1 MVIDKRIFP
10 RAAALAGACG
20 AVFALA
26 GCGGG
31 DGDGGGSAPAVNQSS
46 TASSS
51 SSPSSASSSAA
62 SAGVQHI
69 LFVGDSLTHGR
80 YTPVRPYH
88 SGGAAGSTSASTLV
102 VDENYGQSGAR
113 AELEP
118 GPWGGIPAIFAQ
130 LAAEVGLRYDVHIE
144 AISQTSLSKNF
155 AAASGVIA
163 QPGWNA
169 VVLQELST
177 KPLPTALTG
186 SSISNPKDFCASVQ
200 TIERAVHGAAPH
212 ANVYL
217 YEPWAR
223 ADLAQALAGN
233 TGAAGFATQYQ
244 SALGA
249 LSDANHDAYY
259 NAASTDGAIAGVAPV
274 GEAWRLAWS
283 QGVANPNPFASSSLP
298 LLWYGINAVNDP
310 QISSPDYLHPDV
322 DGAYLAGLVLFAQ
335 VSGTDVTRFGGNET
349 AAQQLGVP
357 ATLAARLQQ
366 IAAQAVKQASAA
378 PLNASA
384 PAPCTQSQ

>member
-1 MVIDKRIFP
+1 M
-10 RAAALAGACG
+10 
-20 AVFALA
+20 
-26 GCGGG
+26 
-31 DGDGGGSAPAVNQSS
+31 
-46 TASSS
+46 
-51 SSPSSASSSAA
+51 
-62 SAGVQHI
+62 QHI
-69 LFVGDSLTHGR
+69 LFVGDSFTHGR

-88 SGGAAGSTSASTLV
+88 SGGAAASSSASTLV
-102 VDENYGQSGAR
+102 VDENYGQTGAR

-130 LAAEVGLRYDVHIE
+130 LAAEAGLRYDVHIE

-169 VVLQELST
+169 VVLQELSI
-177 KPLPTALTG
+177 KPLPSALTG
-186 SSISNPKDFCASVQ
+186 SGASNPRDFCASVQ

-233 TGAAGFATQYQ
+233 TGAAGFAAQYQ

-259 NAASTDGAIAGVAPV
+259 TAAAMDGAIAGVAPV
-274 GEAWRLAWS
+274 GEAWRLAWN
-283 QGVANPNPFASSSLP
+283 QGVANPDPFVSSGLP
-298 LLWYGINAVNDP
+298 LLWYGFNAVNDP
-310 QISSPDYLHPDV
+310 QISSPDYLHPGV

-335 VSGTDVTRFGGNET
+335 ITGTDVTRFGGNET